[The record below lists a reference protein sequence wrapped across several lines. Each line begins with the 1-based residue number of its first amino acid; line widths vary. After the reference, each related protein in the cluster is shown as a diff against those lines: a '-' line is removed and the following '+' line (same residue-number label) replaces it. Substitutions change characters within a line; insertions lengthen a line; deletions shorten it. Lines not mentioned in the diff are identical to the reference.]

1 MDNLYNY
8 LTDPTTIINI
18 VVVIFSLWAT
28 RANLNNKIKKCEDD
42 IKELK
47 ENLGKIDMTEIKTK
61 LAKIE
66 ADLDRL
72 RKAWIERHE

>member
-1 MDNLYNY
+1 MKKKKMDNLYNY

-28 RANLNNKIKKCEDD
+28 RANLNNKIKKCEED

-47 ENLGKIDMTEIKTK
+47 ENNGKCIYKILLINMGNIKEIKY
-61 LAKIE
+61 A
-66 ADLDRL
+66 
-72 RKAWIERHE
+72 ER

>member
-28 RANLNNKIKKCEDD
+28 RANLNNKIKKCEED

-72 RKAWIERHE
+72 RKARIERHE

>member
-8 LTDPTTIINI
+8 LTDPSTIINI
-18 VVVIFSLWAT
+18 VIFVFWLWAT
-28 RANLNNKIKKCEDD
+28 RANLNNRIKKCEED
-42 IKELK
+42 IKEVK
-47 ENLGKIDMTEIKTK
+47 ESLGKIDMTEIKTK

-72 RKAWIERHE
+72 RKARMERHE